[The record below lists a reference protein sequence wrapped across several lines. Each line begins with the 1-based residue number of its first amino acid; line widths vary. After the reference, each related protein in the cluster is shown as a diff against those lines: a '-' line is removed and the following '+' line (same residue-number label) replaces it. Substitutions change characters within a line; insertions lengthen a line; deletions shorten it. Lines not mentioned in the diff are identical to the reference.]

1 MAAPPS
7 WRQITNFMWLVWS
20 CRASSTARKLSPG
33 TPNMVSTPCSRS
45 CSTRIWP
52 PLRFMVCDTPLRSAL
67 DRCEGGRG
75 HQAVFLIDQVAG
87 LGALLLIG
95 LPVGIG
101 LHGGALGLAV
111 GSAVIDPDMHVRSE
125 EHTSE
130 IQSLM

>member
-1 MAAPPS
+1 MTS
-7 WRQITNFMWLVWS
+7 TNDVYTYQHTLSLHDALPIS
-20 CRASSTARKLSPG
+20 C

-52 PLRFMVCDTPLRSAL
+52 PLRFMVCNTPLRSAL

-87 LGALLLIG
+87 LGALPLIG

-111 GSAVIDPDMHVRSE
+111 GKIGRASCRERVCQYV
-125 EHTSE
+125 
-130 IQSLM
+130 